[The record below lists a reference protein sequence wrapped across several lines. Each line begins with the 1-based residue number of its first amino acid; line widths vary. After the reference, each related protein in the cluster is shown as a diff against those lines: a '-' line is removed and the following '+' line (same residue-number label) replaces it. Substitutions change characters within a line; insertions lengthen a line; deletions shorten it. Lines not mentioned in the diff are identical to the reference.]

1 LKCQEAQGLPDPDLP
16 CCFIEIFLTNRE
28 FPEMEAKPKKK
39 KNYIYMGP
47 RRTALKLKSGFIHIQ
62 PKQGG
67 CKREYE
73 MCIVA
78 QAGFLT
84 RRNGGRWINGWISR
98 KKNRGKRTESATEN
112 L

>member
-1 LKCQEAQGLPDPDLP
+1 MHMG
-16 CCFIEIFLTNRE
+16 
-28 FPEMEAKPKKK
+28 KPFSKPFTRKVSHESSTSGQKKK